1 MSVIKIIKKEAV
13 VKIELG
19 TAFIEK
25 LQNILT
31 RTAES
36 VTEEEIQN
44 FKKLLSNNEPL
55 TEHWMNTIATVSAL
69 LKLIETKAEEQ
80 GFIEDVN
87 LDDYLNSITN
97 SNLFSKDGDSPLHQF
112 PKQPE

>member
-25 LQNILT
+25 LQNVIS
-31 RTAES
+31 RTADTLTQEQI
-36 VTEEEIQN
+36 EE
-44 FKKLLSNNEPL
+44 FKKLFSNNKPL
-55 TEHWMNTIATVSAL
+55 TEHWMHTIATLSTL

-87 LDDYLNSITN
+87 LDDYLNSVTN
-97 SNLFSKDGDSPLHQF
+97 SNLFSKDEDSPLHQF
-112 PKQPE
+112 PEQPE